1 MIFFLWLEKAK
12 IIIMNNNILQK
23 ENGNNPIISS
33 ARESPFA
40 KYIQSLR
47 YNEKMTYKPDDSV

>member
-1 MIFFLWLEKAK
+1 
-12 IIIMNNNILQK
+12 MNNNILQK

-33 ARESPFA
+33 AREHHFA

-47 YNEKMTYKPDDSV
+47 WNEKMTYKPDDST